1 MIFAFLPTQNE
12 SCSYVVFEQSKWGVE
27 IQLGDLIA
35 FSTFVLSVQYN
46 LGNFKEGVASSKELG
61 HTLACFLP
69 FFQIPFILYLAS
81 VFSNFWEDY
90 VVLFL
95 FGVGMLITNMTG
107 SLNLASTAGF
117 KFNPHYW
124 DPYVFLVVLAVDYNQ
139 VFDKSVV
146 AGLYI
151 SMVAIRIA
159 LYLSF
164 MRSVADQICE
174 NLDIPFLTVK

>member
-1 MIFAFLPTQNE
+1 
-12 SCSYVVFEQSKWGVE
+12 
-27 IQLGDLIA
+27 
-35 FSTFVLSVQYN
+35 
-46 LGNFKEGVASSKELG
+46 
-61 HTLACFLP
+61 
-69 FFQIPFILYLAS
+69 
-81 VFSNFWEDY
+81 
-90 VVLFL
+90 
-95 FGVGMLITNMTG
+95 MLITNMTG

-146 AGLYI
+146 AGFYI

-164 MRSVADQICE
+164 MRSVADQICD